1 MYSTLVEKV
10 LKNSPLK
17 FLKGMGFHVKSP
29 KNKAKNSSNREDMLL
44 PEQVNAGIKGVMLRS
59 EWESI
64 LKKTLGI
71 NVIPTIRL
79 YESTNLNVDEQP
91 FKEYFD
97 TLKLAFDPY
106 GYEVWARST
115 DFGKT
120 IAAGIRST
128 TIVVIIYFKYRSDII
143 NDPLNASVIDKA
155 LHHLQSDP
163 VDDLEL
169 NIPER

>member
-1 MYSTLVEKV
+1 
-10 LKNSPLK
+10 
-17 FLKGMGFHVKSP
+17 MGFHVRQ
-29 KNKAKNSSNREDMLL
+29 KAKHVSDSEDMML

-71 NVIPTIRL
+71 NVIPTIRV

-97 TLKLAFDPY
+97 TLELAFNPY
-106 GYEVWARST
+106 GYEVWARNT
-115 DFGKT
+115 DFGRT
-120 IAAGIRST
+120 IAAGILKPSPMRSKS
-128 TIVVIIYFKYRSDII
+128 IVVIIYFKYRSDII

-155 LHHLQSDP
+155 LNHLQSDA

-169 NIPER
+169 NIPES